1 MQQPPQNPEQP
12 SYPYQQQPG
21 QGTPPPPPQYPQQP
35 HTQYPPY
42 QQPYTPYDPTYMP
55 PQPLSPKKQRGPWL
69 WIVGGCLGLIVLSII
84 VGVIIIATAARTVS
98 TQINNAAAT
107 VTVAAGN
114 SNTSATQP
122 TTSSSSGGD
131 YKVGQTATVGSMSMT
146 LNSVKTTQGGP
157 YDNLKAGDTFLI
169 VDVTVKN
176 GTGSPKNVSSGVD
189 FKLNDSTGQSYT
201 ETVITG
207 ETPPDDTALRDGAKL
222 RGQLTYQVPKSMK
235 QFTFTYQPDFL
246 SSDQA
251 TWDINL

>member
-21 QGTPPPPPQYPQQP
+21 QGTPPPPPYQQQQTY
-35 HTQYPPY
+35 TQYPPQ
-42 QQPYTPYDPTYMP
+42 QQPYNQNDPTYVP
-55 PQPLSPKKQRGPWL
+55 PVPPSPKKKRGPL
-69 WIVGGCLGLIVLSII
+69 FWIGGGCLLLIVLSII
-84 VGVIIIATAARTVS
+84 VGVIITATAAHSVS
-98 TQINNAAAT
+98 TSLSNAAAT
-107 VTVAAGN
+107 ITVAAGN
-114 SNTSATQP
+114 GNTSATQP
-122 TTSSSSGGD
+122 ASSSSGSD

-157 YDNLKAGDTFLI
+157 YDDLKAGDTYLI

-222 RGQLTYQVPKSMK
+222 RGQLTYEVPKSMK

-246 SSDQA
+246 TSDQA